1 MGPIRSILVAVKDPT
16 SRHLNAV
23 SKAIQI
29 AQGTGAQLELFHA
42 ISTPLL
48 ADAYVYSP
56 QKLAQAERAVRARH
70 LAALDRIASPL
81 RRRGIKATVSAE
93 WDFPAHEAIVRR
105 AMRIGADLI
114 VADKHGGRRIV
125 PWLLHLTDWEL
136 FRLSPVPV
144 LLVKNAKPYRRPA
157 VLAAVD
163 PSHAFAKTTQ
173 LDREILR
180 VGGLI
185 SETLRG
191 KLHAVHAYMP
201 IAPLMSTSPEP
212 MNANVIA
219 TLESGA
225 RFKAKAAFRRVLASV
240 SIPAKRRHLVA
251 RAPIEAIPAAA
262 HKSRCAIV
270 VMGAVS
276 RSGLKRIFIGNTAE
290 RVLDELA
297 CDVLVVKPAHFVNRV
312 GRAKRG
318 VQLTVSTP
326 PIFF

>member
-16 SRHLNAV
+16 SRRLNAV

-56 QKLAQAERAVRARH
+56 QKLVQAERAIRARH
-70 LAALDRIASPL
+70 LAALDRIASHL
-81 RRRGIKATVSAE
+81 SRRGIKATVSAE

-105 AMRIGADLI
+105 AMGIGADLI
-114 VADKHGGRRIV
+114 VADKHVGRRIV

-180 VGGLI
+180 AGGLI
-185 SETLRG
+185 SEALRG

-225 RFKAKAAFRRVLASV
+225 RLKAKAAFRRVLASV
-240 SIPAKRRHLVA
+240 SIPAKRRYLVA

-262 HKSRCAIV
+262 RKSRCAIV

-312 GRAKRG
+312 GRARRG

>member
-1 MGPIRSILVAVKDPT
+1 MGPLRSILVAVKDPA
-16 SRHLNAV
+16 SRRLAAV
-23 SKAIQI
+23 SKAIQV
-29 AQGTGAQLELFHA
+29 AEGTGAQIELFHA

-56 QKLAQAERAVRARH
+56 QELAQAERAIRARH
-70 LAALDRIASPL
+70 LAALDKTASRL

-93 WDFPAHEAIVRR
+93 WDFPAYEAIVRR
-105 AMRIGADLI
+105 ARRIGADLI
-114 VADKHGGRRIV
+114 VAERHGGRRIA

-136 FRLSPVPV
+136 LRLSPLPV

-163 PSHAFAKTTQ
+163 PSHAFAKTAQ
-173 LDREILR
+173 LDSEILR
-180 VGGLI
+180 VAGII
-185 SETLRG
+185 SDALRG

-201 IAPLMSTSPEP
+201 IPPLMSTSAET
-212 MNANVIA
+212 MNANVLA
-219 TLESGA
+219 TLESDA
-225 RFKAKAAFRRVLASV
+225 RVKAKSAFQRVLASAN
-240 SIPAKRRHLVA
+240 IPAERRHLVA

-262 HKSRCAIV
+262 RKSRCAIV
-270 VMGAVS
+270 VMGALS
-276 RSGLKRIFIGNTAE
+276 RSGLKRVFIGNTAE

-297 CDVLVVKPAHFVNRV
+297 CDVLVVKPAHFANRV

-326 PIFF
+326 PIF

>member
-1 MGPIRSILVAVKDPT
+1 MGPVRSILVAVKDPT
-16 SRHLNAV
+16 SRSLAAV
-23 SKAIQI
+23 SKAMQV
-29 AQGTGAQLELFHA
+29 AEGTGAQLELFHA

-56 QKLAQAERAVRARH
+56 QKLAQAERAIRARH
-70 LAALDRIASPL
+70 LAALDRIAGRL
-81 RRRGIKATVSAE
+81 RLRGIKVTVSAE

-105 AMRIGADLI
+105 ASRIAADLI
-114 VADKHGGRRIV
+114 VAEKHSGRHFV

-136 FRLSPVPV
+136 IRLSPLPV

-163 PSHAFAKTTQ
+163 PSHAFAKTAQ

-185 SETLRG
+185 ADALRG

-201 IAPLMSTSPEP
+201 IPPLMSTSPEA

-225 RFKAKAAFRRVLASV
+225 RLKAKAAFQRVLAPV
-240 SIPAKRRHLVA
+240 SIPSKRRHLIA
-251 RAPIEAIPAAA
+251 RAPIHAIPAAA
-262 HKSRCAIV
+262 RMSRCAIV

-318 VQLTVSTP
+318 VKLTVSTP